1 MDADRV
7 AGAVPFVYPTSGRVE
22 YVTQYSA
29 SFTVAMET
37 RIPDVNESVV
47 KFGSSCDVDVT
58 TLTYIWTNLTGEAD
72 CFFTDVRS
80 TAYAGFERAPRAT
93 RRTLVIPPFCLK
105 PRPEPHKL
113 ELFSTFGS
121 DPGASASRTEVL
133 LTVIPSPLV
142 AAMKGGTGPRV
153 VARGA
158 GAFALDASAS
168 FDPDA
173 VAPDAETSTPS
184 FVWSCGVVET
194 GYAPDPADGSRDAM
208 EMERLYAKASV
219 GGCPAAVNEKLA
231 EARGGPAV
239 PDGVSSAMAL
249 DTLYRFTVQYQVGDD
264 RVANVSTLVHAVDA
278 RVPSVTLRA
287 PVEKSASS
295 VALRLVGA
303 AALLKESGADGAEPG
318 AVAFSWT
325 ATPSV
330 DFANPENFLTP
341 TGATSLVV
349 APNVLL
355 PGKSYVFTLIAKQ
368 EGVDGLGYAA
378 SPPVEVVGPPA
389 TGTVAVTPAA
399 GFELDTEFFVS
410 TQGWGGGGVLLYSM
424 GYVARGANG
433 EDAEVFLTRQLASR
447 EARGTLPADA
457 GAADGAV
464 RVFAYAE
471 VPGGGGAVARAE
483 TTVVVARS
491 PPGELA
497 LRARDALRAA
507 ALLEDIVARAAGAVA
522 ACAAMN
528 PPKTPASSANG
539 NVTETANVTAM
550 SAEELGVRRDVR
562 SGAMAL
568 AIESARRT
576 LDIVDEDPTA
586 VLDPDLVAGLI
597 VSVATVA
604 AVPSE
609 LAPSAAASGVETV
622 KALLR
627 APTTRS
633 PPVRAV
639 AAAAALFDVAL
650 RIVALGG
657 ADAFDGALMGESPG
671 EAGGSGAAAAAS
683 RAGAVRLRHRRAL
696 AQTRASAATEDENEN
711 VTFSVTNTTRAR
723 INPLSAMALDGATV
737 ATRAIVRGRVA
748 NETIA
753 SLFQSALS
761 VSASR
766 MFPSDLFRDDAPIS
780 MDHPRA
786 ATFVFPASVAAAM
799 ATSQHADVS
808 MYRVDG
814 AMVPSDTRSMSD
826 ACAVDLRDDAG
837 ERAAAGEE
845 EEILARVPL
854 LGSGLLE
861 LEKVVYQ
868 YRCARHVAGVWVS
881 SEPDVR
887 TGDAVE
893 SAPGSGQW
901 HVECF
906 GRGAAFL
913 GYLVGVIIVPI
924 AFEELDEDA
933 EAVATLNAYW
943 YVMAFTVVFA
953 LVFGACALRRG
964 MRRYAVKVAN
974 SDNAEANK
982 A

>member
-1 MDADRV
+1 
-7 AGAVPFVYPTSGRVE
+7 
-22 YVTQYSA
+22 
-29 SFTVAMET
+29 
-37 RIPDVNESVV
+37 
-47 KFGSSCDVDVT
+47 
-58 TLTYIWTNLTGEAD
+58 
-72 CFFTDVRS
+72 
-80 TAYAGFERAPRAT
+80 
-93 RRTLVIPPFCLK
+93 
-105 PRPEPHKL
+105 
-113 ELFSTFGS
+113 
-121 DPGASASRTEVL
+121 
-133 LTVIPSPLV
+133 
-142 AAMKGGTGPRV
+142 
-153 VARGA
+153 
-158 GAFALDASAS
+158 
-168 FDPDA
+168 
-173 VAPDAETSTPS
+173 
-184 FVWSCGVVET
+184 
-194 GYAPDPADGSRDAM
+194 
-208 EMERLYAKASV
+208 
-219 GGCPAAVNEKLA
+219 
-231 EARGGPAV
+231 
-239 PDGVSSAMAL
+239 
-249 DTLYRFTVQYQVGDD
+249 
-264 RVANVSTLVHAVDA
+264 
-278 RVPSVTLRA
+278 
-287 PVEKSASS
+287 
-295 VALRLVGA
+295 
-303 AALLKESGADGAEPG
+303 
-318 AVAFSWT
+318 
-325 ATPSV
+325 
-330 DFANPENFLTP
+330 
-341 TGATSLVV
+341 
-349 APNVLL
+349 
-355 PGKSYVFTLIAKQ
+355 
-368 EGVDGLGYAA
+368 
-378 SPPVEVVGPPA
+378 
-389 TGTVAVTPAA
+389 
-399 GFELDTEFFVS
+399 
-410 TQGWGGGGVLLYSM
+410 
-424 GYVARGANG
+424 
-433 EDAEVFLTRQLASR
+433 
-447 EARGTLPADA
+447 
-457 GAADGAV
+457 
-464 RVFAYAE
+464 
-471 VPGGGGAVARAE
+471 
-483 TTVVVARS
+483 
-491 PPGELA
+491 
-497 LRARDALRAA
+497 
-507 ALLEDIVARAAGAVA
+507 
-522 ACAAMN
+522 MN

-539 NVTETANVTAM
+539 NVTETANVTAI

-609 LAPSAAASGVETV
+609 LAPNAAASGVETV

-650 RIVALGG
+650 RVVALGG

-683 RAGAVRLRHRRAL
+683 RAGAVRARHRRAL
-696 AQTRASAATEDENEN
+696 AQTRASAATEEDDEN

-748 NETIA
+748 NETIP

-814 AMVPSDTRSMSD
+814 AMVPSDTRAMSD

-837 ERAAAGEE
+837 ARAAASEE

-861 LEKVVYQ
+861 LEKVVYE

-881 SEPDVR
+881 SDPDVR